1 MSGAFITETLF
12 QLPGIGNLAISAVL
26 RRDYPVV
33 QGELLLISTVVL
45 LVNILVDVAY
55 GYLNPTITY
64 S

>member
-1 MSGAFITETLF
+1 
-12 QLPGIGNLAISAVL
+12 
-26 RRDYPVV
+26 V